1 MIHFKNS
8 KSWKWACIKP
18 RSLLKCWAQAL
29 QKKLALESILIYLAG
44 LRPWPITIY
53 GHLFSYF
60 IFPGNPTIDYLSLD
74 IEGAEY
80 QVLNTIPY
88 DQIDIKVISIET
100 KHGSNVSAHL
110 KKINRL
116 MKQNGYKFWKTI
128 SVDDIYVKR
137 DLFHTF
143 MKDELWKNLHNIWV
157 S

>member
-1 MIHFKNS
+1 MISDGLSHHK
-8 KSWKWACIKP
+8 I
-18 RSLLKCWAQAL
+18 QAW
-29 QKKLALESILIYLAG
+29 S
-44 LRPWPITIY
+44 ITIY

-137 DLFHTF
+137 DLFQTF
-143 MKDELWKNLHNIWV
+143 MKDELWKNLHNICV
-157 S
+157 SKIWFILKKGFNDTL

>member
-1 MIHFKNS
+1 MISDGLSHHK
-8 KSWKWACIKP
+8 I
-18 RSLLKCWAQAL
+18 QAW
-29 QKKLALESILIYLAG
+29 S
-44 LRPWPITIY
+44 ITIY

-143 MKDELWKNLHNIWV
+143 MKDELWKNLHNICV
-157 S
+157 SKIWFILKKRFLQYIIALGGTY